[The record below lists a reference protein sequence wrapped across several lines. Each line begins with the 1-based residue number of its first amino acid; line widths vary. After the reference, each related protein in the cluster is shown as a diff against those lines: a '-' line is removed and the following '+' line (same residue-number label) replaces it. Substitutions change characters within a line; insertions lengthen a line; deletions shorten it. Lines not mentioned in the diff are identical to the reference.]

1 MTHGSQQST
10 AHIGAGQ
17 PKDLLAIRM
26 VEMLTGKVRT
36 HKAEV
41 RECARPLVHRKAER
55 GSWASAISAD
65 YYLKLSSKLDQRADR
80 GEWS

>member
-1 MTHGSQQST
+1 
-10 AHIGAGQ
+10 
-17 PKDLLAIRM
+17 
-26 VEMLTGKVRT
+26 MLTGKVRT
-36 HKAEV
+36 HKVEV